1 MLNKLENDPNFCFL
15 EEDDDGNGGVDDID
29 IDIDGEDHDN
39 NNDGDD
45 DDDPDIEKQLALE
58 FKSLELDN
66 MTTNEKHVTSDEY
79 KARAKTA
86 MKNGKKDEALR
97 LMKLAKEQSQIEQ
110 GISNPSSLIRSHSS
124 RSNDSNSPRSKR
136 YNQKPSIVPPIKAAK
151 SPPAS
156 SSVQK
161 ATSNTS
167 SSSSSHVSIVSP
179 LNYDPKKVST
189 PLTPSLEL
197 SWSLLIAALEE
208 AIDQCKNE
216 ALELGKQGKKAEAI
230 PFMAK
235 LKEYQ
240 KELDTA
246 KSRLIVPGARPVLWR
261 WQNET
266 IQKTHENVEMGD
278 DQIQLVIDNAV
289 DMGLSLQPYE
299 GCLVTCEYN
308 LGFPKDSPIIGK
320 AEGKVKAGVVSFQ
333 LKTLLKVTL
342 KRGSQ
347 SLLGL
352 FSRRS
357 VTFTLSLQKKGFF
370 SNTIIP
376 LGIATLPLNSLLNKC
391 ECGGRLLL
399 YSESEGRNRSA
410 LPGAIEAYLR
420 LRRPI
425 DKPDVIVTTRSTLIL
440 DDWSTANSTSSTPL
454 ISEPAAS
461 PTAPQPVVSSATP
474 QSIVSQTLPPP
485 PPSSQPAE
493 VNRVDTSEN
502 KAKPKPKVDFSTL
515 TDEEKNDPFSP
526 SIIRSNK
533 ALEQDIEEETAKL
546 ATASGDDRLNCQ
558 IRLDSLNMQM
568 GRLISAVQDETLS
581 IPIYIQMLQRQV
593 ERDKKLALYFSTLP
607 CDHDADAAENKDIA
621 IRLLKRSKVIAEEL
635 KDFENMKEDDV

>member
-1 MLNKLENDPNFCFL
+1 MLDKLNDPNYCFQ
-15 EEDDDGNGGVDDID
+15 EEDDGVDDID
-29 IDIDGEDHDN
+29 IDDGD
-39 NNDGDD
+39 NDGSDNG

-58 FKSLELDN
+58 FKALELDN
-66 MTTNEKHVTSDEY
+66 MTSNEKHVTSDEY

-86 MKNGKKDEALR
+86 MQNGKQDEALR
-97 LMKLAKEQSQIEQ
+97 LMKLAKEQLKIEQ

-136 YNQKPSIVPPIKAAK
+136 YNQKPSTVPPVKAIK
-151 SPPAS
+151 SPPS

-161 ATSNTS
+161 ATTNTSFS
-167 SSSSSHVSIVSP
+167 SSSPSSHVPISSP
-179 LNYDPKKVST
+179 INYDSKKVST

-197 SWSLLIAALEE
+197 SWSLLVAALEE

-278 DQIQLVIDNAV
+278 DQIQVVIDNAV

-308 LGFPKDSPIIGK
+308 LGVPKDSPIIGK
-320 AEGKVKAGVVSFQ
+320 AEGKIKAGVVSFQ
-333 LKTLLKVTL
+333 LKTLFKVTL

-347 SLLGL
+347 SLLGS

-357 VTFTLSLQKKGFF
+357 ATFTLSLQKKGFF

-376 LGIATLPLNSLLNKC
+376 LGIATMPLNGLLNKC

-410 LPGAIEAYLR
+410 VPGAIEAYLR

-440 DDWSTANSTSSTPL
+440 DDWSTVDSTSSTPV
-454 ISEPAAS
+454 IPNAS
-461 PTAPQPVVSSATP
+461 PIISGPSVSIPQP
-474 QSIVSQTLPPP
+474 IVSQTLPPP
-485 PPSSQPAE
+485 QPSSRPVE
-493 VNRVDTSEN
+493 
-502 KAKPKPKVDFSTL
+502 AKHLDDKDGEIKVKLKPKVDFSTL

-526 SIIRSNK
+526 LIIRSNK

-546 ATASGDDRLNCQ
+546 ATASGENRLNCQ
-558 IRLDSLNMQM
+558 IRLDGLNMQM
-568 GRLISAVQDETLS
+568 GRLISAVQDESLS
-581 IPIYIQMLQRQV
+581 IPIYIQMLQREV
-593 ERDKKLALYFSTLP
+593 ERDKKLALYFNTLQ
-607 CDHDADAAENKDIA
+607 CADEADAAENKDTA
-621 IRLLKRSKVIAEEL
+621 LRLLKRSKVIAEEL
-635 KDFENMKEDDV
+635 KEFENMKEDDI

>member
-1 MLNKLENDPNFCFL
+1 MLNKLEHDPNFCFL
-15 EEDDDGNGGVDDID
+15 EEDDGVVDDID
-29 IDIDGEDHDN
+29 IDIDGEDDCDHN
-39 NNDGDD
+39 NGG

-58 FKSLELDN
+58 FKALELDN

-79 KARAKTA
+79 KIRAKTA

-97 LMKLAKEQSQIEQ
+97 LMKLAKEQLQIEQ

-136 YNQKPSIVPPIKAAK
+136 YNQKPSTVPPVKATR
-151 SPPAS
+151 SPP
-156 SSVQK
+156 VQK

-167 SSSSSHVSIVSP
+167 SSASSSSSSSHVSIASP
-179 LNYDPKKVST
+179 LNYDPKKVSAPLT

-197 SWSLLIAALEE
+197 SWSLLVAALEE

-246 KSRLIVPGARPVLWR
+246 KSRLIIPGARPVLWR

-278 DQIQLVIDNAV
+278 DQIQLVIGNAV

-308 LGFPKDSPIIGK
+308 LSFPKDSPIIGK

-376 LGIATLPLNSLLNKC
+376 LGIATMPLSSLFNKC
-391 ECGGRLLL
+391 ECGGLLLL

-425 DKPDVIVTTRSTLIL
+425 DKPVVIVTTRSTLIL
-440 DDWSTANSTSSTPL
+440 DDWSTANSTSTTPVT
-454 ISEPAAS
+454 SAAS
-461 PTAPQPVVSSATP
+461 PLTSEPVVSSTVPQPVVTSATP
-474 QSIVSQTLPPP
+474 QPKVSQPLPPP
-485 PPSSQPAE
+485 PPPSQPVE
-493 VNRVDTSEN
+493 
-502 KAKPKPKVDFSTL
+502 AKPKPKVDFSTL

-558 IRLDSLNMQM
+558 IRLDGLNMQM

-581 IPIYIQMLQRQV
+581 IPIYIEMLQRQV

-607 CDHDADAAENKDIA
+607 CDHDADAVENKDIA